1 MKKKSKLNEFIQHTI
16 DCESY
21 GNVTKDEAIRLL
33 KALYEEISKKIR
45 KTSYI
50 FTKKTYTKLL
60 EEIEE
65 LLKEYK
71 ADMTSLYESSIK
83 DISSYQAEWLQDF
96 MKELDV
102 NLIIPAA
109 IVSTIKFSPI
119 AKTTD
124 YKGLIDNNVYKIRQN
139 VDSSLRTAYLTK
151 EELNDVADRFDKREK
166 VIEQNVEKDTKAIA
180 TTAFSLTSYLM
191 YKANKRKV
199 VYCAILDSKT
209 CIECGMLNGKE
220 YEISKAPELPQH
232 FGCRCNLIPIEAL
245 EEEDMPEDFE
255 TWFESLSE
263 EEKIEAVG
271 PSRYKFYQMGVPVTR
286 FVDNQNKLIPVKEL
300 KAGGIIDKSIEEQ
313 DVFAKS
319 YYQEIRNRKSKS
331 DIDKIAKNTG
341 ISKEQIAA
349 VRQYIFE
356 AEDHLFDDGTRGRFD
371 ENHLIALSWERL
383 SRNEF
388 TDLDITLLNHEFE
401 ELTIV
406 KDKGYAYKKAHYLAD
421 LKYPWDFLI
430 NPVYGGKDVHDIQKI
445 VRELL
450 KSYL

>member
-1 MKKKSKLNEFIQHTI
+1 M
-16 DCESY
+16 
-21 GNVTKDEAIRLL
+21 
-33 KALYEEISKKIR
+33 
-45 KTSYI
+45 
-50 FTKKTYTKLL
+50 L

-71 ADMTSLYESSIK
+71 ADMSSLYESSIK

-166 VIEQNVEKDTKAIA
+166 VIEQNVEKDAKTIA

-271 PSRYKFYQMGVPVTR
+271 PSRYKLYQMGMPVTR
-286 FVDNQNKLIPVKEL
+286 FVDNQNKLIPVKEMNRMFNSEKSADVLNKQPKVKPELLDRVIKNLNKQGYSVNKGEDVDRYLDTYGKEAVIFSSGDILFHSKLSTSGMYEEVIHLAQMRRYGYEESRKMYVPLEIEAKTKIL
-300 KAGGIIDKSIEEQ
+300 KNYK
-313 DVFAKS
+313 K
-319 YYQEIRNRKSKS
+319 Y
-331 DIDKIAKNTG
+331 G
-341 ISKEQIAA
+341 ISD
-349 VRQYIFE
+349 FE
-356 AEDHLFDDGTRGRFD
+356 VEV
-371 ENHLIALSWERL
+371 
-383 SRNEF
+383 
-388 TDLDITLLNHEFE
+388 
-401 ELTIV
+401 V
-406 KDKGYAYKKAHYLAD
+406 KDSLLYYKKLQE
-421 LKYPWDFLI
+421 
-430 NPVYGGKDVHDIQKI
+430 GK
-445 VRELL
+445 
-450 KSYL
+450 